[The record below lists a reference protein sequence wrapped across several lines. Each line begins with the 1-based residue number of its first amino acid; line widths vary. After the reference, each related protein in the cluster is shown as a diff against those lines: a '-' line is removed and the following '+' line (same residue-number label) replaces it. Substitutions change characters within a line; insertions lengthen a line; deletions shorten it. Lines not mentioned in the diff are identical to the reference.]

1 MVYLISIETLG
12 NEIYT
17 RVKNF
22 VIARTTHFLSIN
34 SLTYKLWLIASLY
47 SYYTGVQEA
56 NGPVVDSEPNLRE
69 KYSVSDL

>member
-34 SLTYKLWLIASLY
+34 SLTYKLWLLASLY
-47 SYYTGVQEA
+47 SYAGVQEA